1 MDRFIKSVKRADLW
15 KSPLVPVQK
24 IVIDSILAGILIG
37 MGGVVFLSCEDRVI
51 GSVLFSF
58 GLLTIV
64 CRELSLY
71 TGKIGYV
78 RKLGFRD
85 ITITLIGNFIGT
97 FLVGAVVRMT
107 RSQITSSKLV
117 ETKLHDSPLSIFLL
131 SIFCGAL
138 MYLAVDNYRK
148 SRSWFFVI
156 LPVVIFILSGFEHCV
171 ANMFFFTLADVWH
184 SWQAVVYV
192 SLMIV
197 GNAIG
202 SWIFTL
208 SPLVSEPKEN
218 L

>member
-1 MDRFIKSVKRADLW
+1 MDRIIKSVRRADLW

-24 IVIDSILAGILIG
+24 IIIDSILAGILIG

-71 TGKIGYV
+71 TGKIGYI

-85 ITITLIGNFIGT
+85 IVITLMGNFIGT
-97 FLVGAVVRMT
+97 FFVGAVVRMT

-117 ETKLHDSPLSIFLL
+117 ETKLHDSPLSIFFL
-131 SIFCGAL
+131 SVFCGAL
-138 MYLAVDNYRK
+138 MYLAVDNYKK

-171 ANMFFFTLADVWH
+171 ANMFFFTLADVWQ
-184 SWQAVVYV
+184 SWQAVMYV
-192 SLMIV
+192 SLMIA

-208 SPLVSEPKEN
+208 SPLMPEQKEKF
-218 L
+218 